1 MIYDPVDVR
10 ISVSTKRQ
18 VLVEVGGGGGVR
30 TPGPTPGIRHSLE
43 AQDKDLGASLQTLLI
58 GVRFHLR

>member
-18 VLVEVGGGGGVR
+18 VLVEVGGGGVR
-30 TPGPTPGIRHSLE
+30 TPGPSPGIRHCLE